1 MKKIISLIVIIF
13 SCNAVMAQTPAY
25 PSKEQVLKD
34 AKSALALNYIG
45 QVFKSPLTWDKI
57 KVQYKEYIN
66 GGELVDSKFYDYRS
80 DLAYL
85 ANLDYKD
92 MTEVNVLA
100 TTPKDVEGRY
110 YDVQITVR
118 YTRYGGVISSTSWK
132 FKETYHPFTSY
143 YQRGGN
149 ASADAKR
156 VENAEKI
163 LMNYKGVKNTP
174 EKPINFYFP
183 FYDFDIVK
191 IDSIYVDKDKQD
203 QNLTYQRYWYFKMK
217 VNIVKRD
224 GNVFTYYQ
232 NAVLP
237 FSIEYTK
244 EGDAKDWTPATV
256 SIEMY
261 ERHFPN
267 IKPISSEQAG
277 LLGKNLYRELTSF
290 GFEEVYKKQTMY
302 ERTLYRLSDLQDFGK
317 EIEAM
322 VKLVYDNPTEGRK
335 KLESMVNPDATN
347 KTEIVDSY
355 YNVILDAKKY
365 LVELGK
371 VYINDYSSHED
382 DENSVTGKK
391 VFAKMSLN
399 VNFKRKGTQ
408 DKSRLKEYKEAGISK
423 ETLRAT
429 RGGDYDERWFTDLVI
444 VFKNNNWYINNVA
457 QQPKKFN

>member
-1 MKKIISLIVIIF
+1 MKKLIVLIAAIF
-13 SCNAVMAQTPAY
+13 CLGNAVAQSPAY

-57 KVQYKEYIN
+57 KLQYKEYVN
-66 GGELVDSKFYDYRS
+66 GGELVDSRFYDYRS

-100 TTPKDVEGRY
+100 TTPKDAEGKY
-110 YDVQITVR
+110 YDFLITVR
-118 YTRYGGVISSTSWK
+118 YTRYGGIIGLTSWK

-156 VENAEKI
+156 VESAEKI
-163 LMNYKGVKNTP
+163 LMNYKGEKNTP
-174 EKPINFYFP
+174 EKPIKFYFP
-183 FYDFDIVK
+183 FYNFDIVK
-191 IDSIYVDKDKQD
+191 IDSIFVDKNKQD
-203 QNLTYQRYWYFKMK
+203 ENLTYQRYWYFKMK

-224 GNVFTYYQ
+224 GNIFTYYQ
-232 NAVLP
+232 NAELP
-237 FSIEYTK
+237 FSIEYRK
-244 EGDAKDWTPATV
+244 EGDAKDWAPATV

-267 IKPISSEQAG
+267 VKPITSTEAG
-277 LLGKNLYRELTSF
+277 LSGKNLYRELTSF

-317 EIEAM
+317 EMEAM

-335 KLESMVNPDATN
+335 KLETMVNPEATN
-347 KTEIVDSY
+347 KNEIIDSY
-355 YNVILDAKKY
+355 YNAIVDAKKY
-365 LVELGK
+365 LVNLGN
-371 VYINDYSSHED
+371 VYINDYSGHSD

-391 VFAKMSLN
+391 ITSKMSLN
-399 VNFKRKGTQ
+399 VNFKREGTD
-408 DKSRLKEYKEAGISK
+408 DKAKLKAYKEAGISK
-423 ETLRAT
+423 ETLKT
-429 RGGDYDERWFTDLVI
+429 TWGGRYDDRWFVDLEI
-444 VFKNNNWYINNVA
+444 VFKNNNWYINNA
-457 QQPKKFN
+457 AKAPEKFN